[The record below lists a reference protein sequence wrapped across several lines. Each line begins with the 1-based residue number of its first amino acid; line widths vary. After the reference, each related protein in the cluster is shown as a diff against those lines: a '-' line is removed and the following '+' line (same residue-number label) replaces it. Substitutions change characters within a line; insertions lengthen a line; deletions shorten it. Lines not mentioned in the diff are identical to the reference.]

1 METKVKRG
9 VFEMTT
15 ANLSG
20 LPVMGNSN
28 VKAGQVTANK
38 SMGGKKSADDV
49 LAYLREMMPGWTI
62 TTSSADWG
70 EGFRNIEIDR
80 DILQRMA
87 NDPKE
92 MEKYKALLLS
102 FEDTVT
108 ELEKWGQ
115 ENPGHSI
122 ILGFAV
128 DAEGNTSATAVIK
141 TLMGTETN
149 TVFKLPDD
157 KSTWVEFIRERLES
171 LNQGQVEDAFG
182 LKSWMA

>member
-1 METKVKRG
+1 
-9 VFEMTT
+9 MTT

-20 LPVMGNSN
+20 LPATGSSA
-28 VKAGQVTANK
+28 VKTGQITSHK
-38 SMGGKKSADDV
+38 TGGGRKSADDV
-49 LAYLREMMPGWTI
+49 LAYLRELMPGWTI

-87 NDPKE
+87 DDPAE
-92 MEKYKALLLS
+92 MEKYKNLLLS

-141 TLMGTETN
+141 TLMGTETS
-149 TVFKLPDD
+149 TAFSLSGDR
-157 KSTWVEFIRERLES
+157 STWADIIRERLEA
-171 LNQGQVEDAFG
+171 LDQGKVEDAFG
-182 LKSWMA
+182 SKSWMA